1 MRRKW
6 KTKYLNYQGVLIPY
20 TDLEVFFFFCND
32 SIICDFRLMDVLL
45 RIYKQEILITTIVQ
59 GQIFLLFAEM
69 VD

>member
-1 MRRKW
+1 M
-6 KTKYLNYQGVLIPY
+6 IPY